1 MKISETF
8 PSIQGEGIS
17 QGYPVLFIRTSGCT
31 RNCDF
36 CDTKYH
42 KEGKELSVKRLIA
55 QINKSNLD
63 TVVWTGGEPL
73 LQIKEIEE
81 VIYSTNKLYDLETNG
96 DLILTKKYLN
106 DLNALFDYICISPK
120 SLEVAERIHSFSL
133 SFNVDIK
140 VVTDL
145 DKVNVNLI
153 KYATTLMPLTTN
165 DKEETNLIQRR
176 VWDYCVN
183 HNLFYSARMHVN
195 VWGVIKKGK

>member
-1 MKISETF
+1 MKISEIF
-8 PSIQGEGIS
+8 PSIQGEGTS

-42 KEGKELSVKRLIA
+42 KEGKELSVKEVVA

-73 LQIKEIEE
+73 LQLKEIQE
-81 VIYSTNKLYDLETNG
+81 VIYSTNKLHDLETNG

-106 DLNALFDYICISPK
+106 DLNALFDCICISPK
-120 SLEVAERIHSFSL
+120 SLEVAERTHSLSL
-133 SFNVDIK
+133 SFNTDIK

-145 DKVNVNLI
+145 YKVNVGLV

>member
-1 MKISETF
+1 MKISEIF
-8 PSIQGEGIS
+8 PSIQGEGTS

-42 KEGKELSVKRLIA
+42 KEGKELSVKEVVA

-106 DLNALFDYICISPK
+106 DLNVLFDYICVSPK
-120 SLEVAERIHSFSL
+120 SLEVAKRIHSFSL
-133 SFNVDIK
+133 SFNLDIK

-165 DKEETNLIQRR
+165 GKKETNLIQRR
-176 VWDYCVN
+176 VWNYCVN